1 MWINLPITS
10 SSPLIFSPGLVWFCI
25 SHVAGSNRVPKD
37 TILNCL
43 LTFLWKWSGTTTGLK
58 ISEKIANVQSKL
70 WKTSKGIWNSIAQ
83 DHFKKRHSTV
93 QFQLKIMLCI
103 TWNSGAV
110 VSSHLTGSGF
120 LLPVL
125 LVPALV
131 VSGCSSFL
139 TQFKSCTL
147 G

>member
-110 VSSHLTGSGF
+110 VSTVTSQEAGSCFLFSLCLHWLCLDAPASSH
-120 LLPVL
+120 
-125 LVPALV
+125 
-131 VSGCSSFL
+131 SSNHAH
-139 TQFKSCTL
+139 
-147 G
+147 